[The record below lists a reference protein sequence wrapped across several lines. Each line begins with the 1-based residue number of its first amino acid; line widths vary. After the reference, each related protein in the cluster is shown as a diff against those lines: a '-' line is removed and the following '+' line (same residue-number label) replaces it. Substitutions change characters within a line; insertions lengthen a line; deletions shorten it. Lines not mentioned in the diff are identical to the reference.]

1 MMELS
6 TLFPR
11 FLLADKNGYALA
23 CAMLRAA
30 EIMQETVDAGI
41 ARVQDVNAMPDWRL
55 DEMAWELGCLYDYSA
70 SVDIKREWIRQSTP
84 FAAMTGTPQ
93 AIYNYLS
100 GFFERVELE
109 ENWQYGGEP
118 YHFRVTVSGEWN
130 VWNEAWAISAA
141 DKAKNV
147 RSILDDIAVGSTGRL
162 LIGTDTRYWRFPY
175 GMTGEERMTGTR
187 PTESALGRIQTA
199 EIRMRAE
206 DADGYRYP
214 YTPAGTTPQENI
226 TAAGGEEQTTITGEA
241 AGSLYAYPQ
250 TGETIKAETIPQE
263 NTVGAAEHVQTRTR
277 SDGTA
282 TVFSYRAASG
292 NTPCGSSEPF

>member
-1 MMELS
+1 MSALND
-6 TLFPR
+6 LFPQ
-11 FLLADKNGYALA
+11 FLLRDKNGYALA
-23 CAMLRAA
+23 RAIWRGM
-30 EIMQETVDAGI
+30 EIMRQAADTGLAY
-41 ARVQDVNAMPDWRL
+41 VQDVDAMPEWRL
-55 DEMAWELGCLYDYSA
+55 DEMARELGCLYDFSA
-70 SVDIKREWIRQSTP
+70 SVDIKREWIHQSTP

-118 YHFRVTVSGEWN
+118 YHFRVTVSGEWTDR
-130 VWNEAWAISAA
+130 NEAWAISAV

-162 LIGTDTRYWRFPY
+162 MIGVETQYRRFPY
-175 GMTGEERMTGTR
+175 GMTGTERMTGTR
-187 PTESALGRIQTA
+187 PTENTLGRIQTA
-199 EIRMRAE
+199 EIRVAAE

-214 YTPAGTTPQENI
+214 YTPAGTTPQENV
-226 TAAGGEEQTTITGEA
+226 TAAGGEGQTTITGEA
-241 AGSLYAYPQ
+241 AGSLYAFSQ
-250 TGETIKAETIPQE
+250 TGETVKAETVPQE
-263 NTVGAAEHVQTRTR
+263 NTVGAAEHVQTRTQ